1 MVISLQVTCCT
12 RIAGAFTTFILR
24 GTGFMNS
31 TLTNHISKYVY
42 VHFDKHG
49 ILGFCNTLV
58 CVQVV
63 LYCWGGR
70 GGGTKGGADDLYV
83 LDMFPGHPRSNRSL
97 PWSRHTALTATQ
109 RSESSPSDSCSPGL
123 SNKKGTIC
131 VLK

>member
-42 VHFDKHG
+42 VHFDKQG

-70 GGGTKGGADDLYV
+70 GGGV
-83 LDMFPGHPRSNRSL
+83 PRVERMTFTYSICFQGIQGQIETFL
-97 PWSRHTALTATQ
+97 GVDTQ
-109 RSESSPSDSCSPGL
+109 RGQQLKDLSLHHQVLVLQSCQR
-123 SNKKGTIC
+123 KKEQFAY
-131 VLK
+131 